1 MKFRDYSLT
10 LRDSTMKTCKVFING
25 DCINEQI
32 LHGVSEEEAVEMVE
46 SNAFW
51 NAIGSGEIGADA
63 WVDSINK
70 P

>member
-10 LRDSTMKTCKVFING
+10 LRDRTMKTCEVYING

-32 LHGVSEEEAVEMVE
+32 LAGVSEEQAIEMVE

-51 NAIGSGEIGADA
+51 NAVDRGEIGADA
-63 WVDSINK
+63 WVDSINQ
-70 P
+70 